1 MDQLD
6 TIPKLTKKYENAEGV
21 VDEMADTMQ
30 NTLGGAMDKLRSAF
44 EEQILKMNETTS
56 IGNALKNT
64 FEFLAEN
71 LGTIFSILGKV
82 LKLWITYKAVAK
94 ATLILNQLQIKSFKD
109 LYKSLITSAKGFKN
123 LGKAQRE
130 AGKSYSGFG
139 KALKGIGMAVA
150 INLAIELASAIY
162 DIAKGY
168 DVANEKQIAFERT
181 SKQLERNQSKL
192 QSQTD
197 EQIEK
202 ERKRLEVLVNRGE
215 LENKIAQQEFKNFLL
230 KKEFVRT
237 ESDFETRTEKD
248 VYENLFDKI
257 RNERSELQKQ
267 IKLIDAEIRNLE
279 NDPFKNRLKIA
290 DAEGRKQAL
299 KTAIQNNIDYTNSLK
314 EQLYQTEL
322 IIEAKDSDIDTDIEG
337 KKTKK
342 ELKTEYDKLNK
353 SISEQKNLL
362 HQIQQIE
369 NQRNLRGVDIEAE
382 NKFKEELD
390 KAILTGEVEVENF
403 ERVL

>member
-1 MDQLD
+1 MRQVLSEMDATGKSTSEALRDLSEKGLDLAGAQEEVGKNAKTSLLVLFDQLD
-6 TIPKLTKKYENAEGV
+6 TIPKLTTQYENAEGV
-21 VDEMADTMQ
+21 VDEMAETMQ

-197 EQIEK
+197 
-202 ERKRLEVLVNRGE
+202 
-215 LENKIAQQEFKNFLL
+215 
-230 KKEFVRT
+230 
-237 ESDFETRTEKD
+237 
-248 VYENLFDKI
+248 
-257 RNERSELQKQ
+257 
-267 IKLIDAEIRNLE
+267 
-279 NDPFKNRLKIA
+279 
-290 DAEGRKQAL
+290 
-299 KTAIQNNIDYTNSLK
+299 
-314 EQLYQTEL
+314 
-322 IIEAKDSDIDTDIEG
+322 
-337 KKTKK
+337 
-342 ELKTEYDKLNK
+342 
-353 SISEQKNLL
+353 
-362 HQIQQIE
+362 
-369 NQRNLRGVDIEAE
+369 
-382 NKFKEELD
+382 
-390 KAILTGEVEVENF
+390 
-403 ERVL
+403 